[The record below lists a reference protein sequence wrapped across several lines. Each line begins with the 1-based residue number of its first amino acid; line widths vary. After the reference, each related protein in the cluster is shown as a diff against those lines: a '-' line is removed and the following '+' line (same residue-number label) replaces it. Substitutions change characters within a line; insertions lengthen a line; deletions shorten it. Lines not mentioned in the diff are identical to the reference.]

1 MSLLIGS
8 RPKLSSELPVI
19 LCNRAVVD
27 FYSVRSEMFS
37 AAKHFSGVPQ
47 NRHATA
53 NAAVPS
59 WQRDPK
65 KTLSL
70 AIPRQINRLRNFS
83 KPSRF
88 GRRTALLR
96 GVGGDLMPE
105 ELRALL
111 QRLLRKYARA

>member
-1 MSLLIGS
+1 VSLLIGS

-27 FYSVRSEMFS
+27 FYSVNSEMFS
-37 AAKHFSGVPQ
+37 PAKHFSCVPQ

-59 WQRDPK
+59 RQRDPK
-65 KTLSL
+65 KTLSS
-70 AIPRQINRLRNFS
+70 AIPRQINRLCYVS

-88 GRRTALLR
+88 GRRTALFR
-96 GVGGDLMPE
+96 GVGGDLMPK

-111 QRLLRKYARA
+111 QHLLRKYG